1 MDYMIQSYSL
11 YSYFII
17 MKTTT
22 YSLPKVKNFQH
33 LNQFTIENWN
43 YVYFQSYQSLI
54 ASYDWENHLI
64 LWIDWDYSKTT
75 LKHLYQF
82 ISEYVIYWI
91 SLSKKAIE
99 KAIEDWFLDNW
110 FHKVYIELDPYMK

>member
-1 MDYMIQSYSL
+1 MKSYSL
-11 YSYFII
+11 YSYLII
-17 MKTTT
+17 MKTTN

-91 SLSKKAIE
+91 SLSKKTIE

-110 FHKVYIELDPYMK
+110 FHKVYIELDSCMK